1 MSDYCTNAEVEA
13 RFSSTAE
20 IANLTDST
28 DPDTP
33 NDDIIT
39 ECRQAAEGE
48 INGYLARKYA
58 VPLDTSD
65 DDGLAGAL
73 RGMALD
79 LTVYKLYARQGQ
91 VSEAHLAAR
100 NQVIEWCQR
109 VASGEIL
116 IPSAVTPTGT
126 ANDSPATDWDCG
138 QRVFAYDSY
147 RGVRGGL
154 GAL

>member
-1 MSDYCTNAEVEA
+1 MSDYCTNAEVKA
-13 RFSSTAE
+13 RFRSTAE

-33 NDDIIT
+33 NDSIIT

-48 INGYLARKYA
+48 INGYLARRYA
-58 VPLDTSD
+58 VPLDTSAD
-65 DDGLAGAL
+65 TGLAGAL

-91 VSEAHLAAR
+91 VSEAHASAR

-116 IPSAVTPTGT
+116 IPSALTPTGT
-126 ANDSPATDWDCG
+126 ANDSPSTDWDCAV
-138 QRVFAYDSY
+138 RIFAHDSY
-147 RGVRGGL
+147 KGVAGGL